1 MPMVY
6 EFDERMT
13 FVNNYTLMDL
23 DAHRI
28 MKEDR
33 SLSYNKISID
43 LYSKMDPQ
51 QRLQGIPAQDAELNL
66 TYDKMKLMSKL
77 RQSQS

>member
-23 DAHRI
+23 DAHRL
-28 MKEDR
+28 MRQDR
-33 SLSYNKISID
+33 SLSYNNIKVD
-43 LYSKMDPQ
+43 MYEEMDP
-51 QRLQGIPAQDAELNL
+51 
-66 TYDKMKLMSKL
+66 S
-77 RQSQS
+77 

>member
-23 DAHRI
+23 HSHGLRKADPT
-28 MKEDR
+28 
-33 SLSYNKISID
+33 LSYNRIM
-43 LYSKMDPQ
+43 LHH
-51 QRLQGIPAQDAELNL
+51 
-66 TYDKMKLMSKL
+66 YDKIAEKNG
-77 RQSQS
+77 

>member
-23 DAHRI
+23 DAHRL

-33 SLSYNKISID
+33 SLSYNNIMID
-43 LYSKMDPQ
+43 KYDEIDPLK
-51 QRLQGIPAQDAELNL
+51 RLNYIAKDEQYGSNND
-66 TYDKMKLMSKL
+66 
-77 RQSQS
+77 